1 MNKFGQNTDQPAVY
15 FNKLYMKNVR
25 CFKGN
30 HEIDLGNG
38 NGEPSQWTVI
48 LGNNNVGKT
57 TILRAIASL
66 ELKVKNVTITK
77 DNGLMNWV
85 EYKGSEL
92 LPITKYLSFNTGFII
107 ANELIIT
114 DKEKRNGIKINDI
127 DISDNFN
134 QEIYKNYITSA
145 DIDWIK
151 NINISSLL
159 AKVENSEKG
168 DITTNNVPNYPE
180 SLIYISGIKLFGY
193 GTSRMMLETQHD
205 SGDNTQGL
213 FDNRT
218 LLLNVEE
225 WLNELNFAANNFN
238 QFAEFRYEQVKNIL
252 CNGLLPDV
260 TQIRSTT
267 IPDKSSFETFPEFL
281 TSQGWVRLEGLGY
294 GYQATLAW
302 VADLARRMFDEYP
315 NLENPL
321 RGPAVVLVDEI
332 DLHLHPEWQ
341 RKIIKYLSDLFPNT
355 QFIVTAHS
363 PLIIQSAENVNLI
376 MLEKDDNPDGKG
388 INIRQR
394 FGSFQGWTVDEILTE
409 LMNLGDRTRSDLYL
423 QLMQD
428 FEDAVLNDDYEKAQ
442 ITYNQLDTILSP
454 SSYQRK
460 VLQIQ
465 MSSLIPVGV

>member
-38 NGEPSQWTVI
+38 KGEPSQWTVI

-57 TILRAIASL
+57 TILRSISVFETKSL
-66 ELKVKNVTITK
+66 YKKEKDSKIKIPKNDDGFNRFDSYGMESNYISFNEELLFLGVQTLLSYKGNFTSNILNRDYKERDK
-77 DNGLMNWV
+77 DNILNTVKFVQDEVISTFLYTFKGKSFIMDGL
-85 EYKGSEL
+85 EYVN
-92 LPITKYLSFNTGFII
+92 PIN
-107 ANELIIT
+107 
-114 DKEKRNGIKINDI
+114 
-127 DISDNFN
+127 
-134 QEIYKNYITSA
+134 
-145 DIDWIK
+145 
-151 NINISSLL
+151 
-159 AKVENSEKG
+159 
-168 DITTNNVPNYPE
+168 
-180 SLIYISGIKLFGY
+180 LFGY
-193 GTSRMMLETQHD
+193 GINRVMQKNQPIHNRNIE
-205 SGDNTQGL
+205 GL
-213 FDNRT
+213 FDNKT

-225 WLNELNFAANNFN
+225 WLKELYFALTQEIKGANI
-238 QFAEFRYEQVKNIL
+238 RYKQVENIL
-252 CNGLLPDV
+252 CGGLLPDV
-260 TQIRSTT
+260 TKIQITT
-267 IPDKSSFETFPEFL
+267 IPDKSSYETFPEFL
-281 TSQGWVRLEGLGY
+281 TSQGWVRLEDLGY

-302 VADLARRMFDEYP
+302 VADLAKRMFDQYP
-315 NLENPL
+315 DLENPL
-321 RGPAVVLVDEI
+321 HGPAVVLVDEI

-428 FEDAVLNDDYEKAQ
+428 FEEAVLNDNYEKAQ
-442 ITYNQLDTILSP
+442 NTYNQLDAILSP

>member
-38 NGEPSQWTVI
+38 KGEPSQWTVI

-57 TILRAIASL
+57 TILRVIASL
-66 ELKVKNVTITK
+66 ELN
-77 DNGLMNWV
+77 
-85 EYKGSEL
+85 
-92 LPITKYLSFNTGFII
+92 
-107 ANELIIT
+107 
-114 DKEKRNGIKINDI
+114 KEKSKFDF
-127 DISDNFN
+127 DNSKWF
-134 QEIYKNYITSA
+134 EFKG
-145 DIDWIK
+145 
-151 NINISSLL
+151 SSLL
-159 AKVENSEKG
+159 PLEKYGSMNSDFFFIGNSLFFFHLDKFEVVKNSNFKVHFEDHNFYNNRVNKDDIAWLNDDIASFYLKMKSFSSNQSADNS
-168 DITTNNVPNYPE
+168 I
-180 SLIYISGIKLFGY
+180 LAQLKLLGY
-193 GTSRMMLETQHD
+193 GTSRMMID
-205 SGDNTQGL
+205 SQSVQGDNTQGL
-213 FDNRT
+213 FDNKT

-225 WLNELNFAANNFN
+225 WLKELHFAANNKN
-238 QFAEFRYEQVKNIL
+238 KNAEIRYKQVENIL
-252 CNGLLPDV
+252 CGGLLPDV
-260 TQIRSTT
+260 TKIQITT

-281 TSQGWVRLEGLGY
+281 TSQGWVRLEDLGY

-302 VADLARRMFDEYP
+302 VADLAKRMFDEYP
-315 NLENPL
+315 DLENPL
-321 RGPAVVLVDEI
+321 HGPAVVLVDEI

-442 ITYNQLDTILSP
+442 NTYNQLDTILSP

>member
-57 TILRAIASL
+57 TILRVIANFNKTRNYKEVTKQEYENKNLFKNTTDSSKYITIKEEYLFNGL
-66 ELKVKNVTITK
+66 ELIKFYKNKWKLHNTVTI
-77 DNGLMNWV
+77 DSN
-85 EYKGSEL
+85 L
-92 LPITKYLSFNTGFII
+92 LRNIAINKKNLKFEKEFSDWITKLQVSSFTF
-107 ANELIIT
+107 T
-114 DKEKRNGIKINDI
+114 FKINSTLSYED
-127 DISDNFN
+127 
-134 QEIYKNYITSA
+134 TR
-145 DIDWIK
+145 
-151 NINISSLL
+151 
-159 AKVENSEKG
+159 G
-168 DITTNNVPNYPE
+168 DGYF
-180 SLIYISGIKLFGY
+180 KLFGY
-193 GTSRMMLETQHD
+193 GTTRIMID
-205 SGDNTQGL
+205 SQSVIGSNTQGL
-213 FDNRT
+213 FDNKT

-225 WLNELNFAANNFN
+225 WLKELYFASNNKN
-238 QFAEFRYEQVKNIL
+238 KQAEKRYKQVENIL
-252 CNGLLPDV
+252 CGGLLPEV
-260 TQIRSTT
+260 TELRITT

-281 TSQGWVRLEGLGY
+281 TSQGWVRLEDLGY

-302 VADLARRMFDEYP
+302 VADLAKRMFDLYP
-315 NLENPL
+315 DLENPL
-321 RGPAVVLVDEI
+321 HGPAVVLVDEI

-423 QLMQD
+423 HLMQD
-428 FEDAVLNDDYEKAQ
+428 FENAVLDDDYEKAQ
-442 ITYNQLDTILSP
+442 SAYNHLDTILSP

>member
-57 TILRAIASL
+57 TILRVIAGL
-66 ELKVKNVTITK
+66 ELDKKSNLFLDEEDKSGWTEFK
-77 DNGLMNWV
+77 S
-85 EYKGSEL
+85 YSL
-92 LPITKYLSFNTGFII
+92 LPFEKYVTLHRDMFFI
-107 ANELIIT
+107 
-114 DKEKRNGIKINDI
+114 G
-127 DISDNFN
+127 
-134 QEIYKNYITSA
+134 
-145 DIDWIK
+145 
-151 NINISSLL
+151 SSLL
-159 AKVENSEKG
+159 NLHDKIKKNEKLNFRG
-168 DITTNNVPNYPE
+168 NLYDLEFYKNRISNNDIVWINEKLSSFYFRKNGFSGTEFTDI
-180 SLIYISGIKLFGY
+180 SLLEKIKLFGY
-193 GTSRMMLETQHD
+193 GTSRMMID
-205 SGDNTQGL
+205 SHSVQGDNTQGL
-213 FDNRT
+213 FDNKS

-225 WLNELNFAANNFN
+225 WLKELHFAAKNNLK
-238 QFAEFRYEQVKNIL
+238 QAEIRYKQVENIL
-252 CNGLLPDV
+252 CGGLLPEV
-260 TQIRSTT
+260 SKIQITT

-281 TSQGWVRLEGLGY
+281 TSQGWVRLEDLGY

-302 VADLARRMFDEYP
+302 VADLAKRMFDQYP
-315 NLENPL
+315 DLENPL
-321 RGPAVVLVDEI
+321 HGPAVVLVDEI

-341 RKIIKYLSDLFPNT
+341 RKIVKYLSDLFPHT

-376 MLEKDDNPDGKG
+376 MLEKDNNPDGKG

-409 LMNLGDRTRSDLYL
+409 LMNMGDRTRSDLYL
-423 QLMQD
+423 QLMED
-428 FEDAVLNDDYEKAQ
+428 FENAVLDDDYEKAQ
-442 ITYNQLDTILSP
+442 NAYNQLNTILSP

>member
-1 MNKFGQNTDQPAVY
+1 MNKFGQNTNQPAVY

-48 LGNNNVGKT
+48 LGNNSVGKT
-57 TILRAIASL
+57 TILRLIASL
-66 ELKVKNVTITK
+66 GLRYLEGS
-77 DNGLMNWV
+77 NGLSYQFGQTIIPKKYITFGCKISFFADQLLVKEDLKFKILKSENIEEDNESEFVDEFIHENRELFSRMNF
-85 EYKGSEL
+85 S
-92 LPITKYLSFNTGFII
+92 SS
-107 ANELIIT
+107 IIT
-114 DKEKRNGIKINDI
+114 
-127 DISDNFN
+127 
-134 QEIYKNYITSA
+134 
-145 DIDWIK
+145 
-151 NINISSLL
+151 
-159 AKVENSEKG
+159 
-168 DITTNNVPNYPE
+168 TTNSIHYFYPE
-180 SLIYISGIKLFGY
+180 DEKLLKFLNLFGY
-193 GTSRMMLETQHD
+193 GTSRMMID
-205 SGDNTQGL
+205 SQTVIGNKTQGI
-213 FDNRT
+213 FDNKP

-225 WLNELNFAANNFN
+225 WLKELNFAYNNDIQGAKSRFK
-238 QFAEFRYEQVKNIL
+238 QVEQIL
-252 CNGLLPDV
+252 CGGLLPEV
-260 TQIRSTT
+260 TELRITT

-281 TSQGWVRLEGLGY
+281 TSQGWVRLEDLGY

-302 VADLARRMFDEYP
+302 VADLAKRMFDQYP

-321 RGPAVVLVDEI
+321 HGPAVVLVDEI

-341 RKIIKYLSDLFPNT
+341 RKIIKYLSDLFPHT

-376 MLEKDDNPDGKG
+376 MLEKDNNPDGKG

-409 LMNLGDRTRSDLYL
+409 LMNMGDRTRSDLYL
-423 QLMQD
+423 QLMED
-428 FEDAVLNDDYEKAQ
+428 FENAVLDDDYEKAQ
-442 ITYNQLDTILSP
+442 NAYNQLNTILSP

>member
-25 CFKGN
+25 CFRGN

-38 NGEPSQWTVI
+38 KGEPSQWTVI

-57 TILRAIASL
+57 TILRVIAAL
-66 ELKVKNVTITK
+66 EMDNKKKIELSNGKEWYEFKSTK
-77 DNGLMNWV
+77 
-85 EYKGSEL
+85 L
-92 LPITKYLSFNTGFII
+92 LPLEKYKSTNSSWFFI
-107 ANELIIT
+107 ANSLTTYNKNKFDLI
-114 DKEKRNGIKINDI
+114 RNERVRDYFEDDFYNSKI
-127 DISDNFN
+127 S
-134 QEIYKNYITSA
+134 
-145 DIDWIK
+145 
-151 NINISSLL
+151 
-159 AKVENSEKG
+159 KG
-168 DITTNNVPNYPE
+168 DINWLLNNNITSFFVRMSHFSSHQIPE
-180 SLIYISGIKLFGY
+180 DSVSKSLIEKINLFGY
-193 GTSRMMLETQHD
+193 GTSRMMIDAQ
-205 SGDNTQGL
+205 SIQGDNTQGL
-213 FDNRT
+213 FDNKT
-218 LLLNVEE
+218 LLSNVEE
-225 WLNELNFAANNFN
+225 WLKELHFAANNNNKNAEIRYN
-238 QFAEFRYEQVKNIL
+238 QVENIL
-252 CNGLLPDV
+252 CGGLLPEI
-260 TQIRSTT
+260 TKIQITT

-281 TSQGWVRLEGLGY
+281 TSQGWVRLEDLGY

-302 VADLARRMFDEYP
+302 VADLAKRMFDQYP
-315 NLENPL
+315 DLDNPL
-321 RGPAVVLVDEI
+321 HGPAVVLVDEI

-376 MLEKDDNPDGKG
+376 MLEKDDNPEGKG

-409 LMNLGDRTRSDLYL
+409 LMNMGDRTRSDLYL

-428 FEDAVLNDDYEKAQ
+428 FENAVLEDNYEKAQ
-442 ITYNQLDTILSP
+442 NAYNQLDTILSP

-465 MSSLIPVGV
+465 ISSLIPIGV

>member
-1 MNKFGQNTDQPAVY
+1 MNKFGQNTDQPAIY

-30 HEIDLGNG
+30 HEIDLGNKK
-38 NGEPSQWTVI
+38 GEPSQWNVI

-57 TILRAIASL
+57 TILRALAGFEIKN
-66 ELKVKNVTITK
+66 LKTK
-77 DNGLMNWV
+77 IDGEENNQFRGVEIFGLN
-85 EYKGSEL
+85 
-92 LPITKYLSFNTGFII
+92 TKYYSFEEDLLFIGGVLVKWSENTFNAYDSNSLIDKLKNSYLLSGPIGKTYKKGDLEWLK
-107 ANELIIT
+107 AIIT
-114 DKEKRNGIKINDI
+114 SSYILA
-127 DISDNFN
+127 
-134 QEIYKNYITSA
+134 YKNLM
-145 DIDWIK
+145 
-151 NINISSLL
+151 SLQQGFH
-159 AKVENSEKG
+159 KKEFK
-168 DITTNNVPNYPE
+168 I
-180 SLIYISGIKLFGY
+180 FGY
-193 GTSRMMLETQHD
+193 GTTRIMQEVKTIQS
-205 SGDNTQGL
+205 SYNTQGL
-213 FDNRT
+213 FDNKT
-218 LLLNVEE
+218 LLSNVEE
-225 WLNELNFAANNFN
+225 WLKELYFALTQQINGANI
-238 QFAEFRYEQVKNIL
+238 RYKQVENIL
-252 CNGLLPDV
+252 CGGLLPDV
-260 TQIRSTT
+260 TEIRITT

-281 TSQGWVRLEGLGY
+281 TSQGWVRLEDLGF

-302 VADLARRMFDEYP
+302 VADLAKRMFDQYP
-315 NLENPL
+315 DLENPL
-321 RGPAVVLVDEI
+321 HGPSVVLVDEI

-428 FEDAVLNDDYEKAQ
+428 FENAVLDDDYEKAQ
-442 ITYNQLDTILSP
+442 SAYNQLDTILSP

>member
-1 MNKFGQNTDQPAVY
+1 MSKLGQNTEQPAVY
-15 FNKLYMKNVR
+15 FNKLYMADVR

-30 HEIDLGNG
+30 HEIDLGNEK
-38 NGEPSQWTVI
+38 GEPSQWTVI

-57 TILRAIASL
+57 TILRAIGIFESKVLNDERPETFFEKLNKTGIKNKYFSMEETSL
-66 ELKVKNVTITK
+66 FIGVESVRYKTNKFLSLTNILKRQIGLSRFKDTKHGLNTIKYINENKVSAFIFIIKNLYTNTQGTKNV
-77 DNGLMNWV
+77 
-85 EYKGSEL
+85 ES
-92 LPITKYLSFNTGFII
+92 
-107 ANELIIT
+107 
-114 DKEKRNGIKINDI
+114 IN
-127 DISDNFN
+127 
-134 QEIYKNYITSA
+134 
-145 DIDWIK
+145 
-151 NINISSLL
+151 
-159 AKVENSEKG
+159 
-168 DITTNNVPNYPE
+168 
-180 SLIYISGIKLFGY
+180 LFGY
-193 GTSRMMLETQHD
+193 GTSRMMID
-205 SGDNTQGL
+205 SQSVQGDNTQGL
-213 FDNRT
+213 FDNKT
-218 LLLNVEE
+218 LLSNVEE
-225 WLNELNFAANNFN
+225 WLKELKFAVNNKIKS
-238 QFAEFRYEQVKNIL
+238 AEKRYHQVEQIL
-252 CNGLLPDV
+252 CGGLLPEV
-260 TQIRSTT
+260 SQIRITT

-281 TSQGWVRLEGLGY
+281 TSQGWVRLEDLGY

-302 VADLARRMFDEYP
+302 VADLAKRMFDQYP
-315 NLENPL
+315 DLENPL
-321 RGPAVVLVDEI
+321 HGPAVVLVDEI

-376 MLEKDDNPDGKG
+376 MLEKDDKPDGKG

-428 FEDAVLNDDYEKAQ
+428 FEDAVLNDNYEKAQ
-442 ITYNQLDTILSP
+442 NTYNQLDAILSP

>member
-1 MNKFGQNTDQPAVY
+1 M
-15 FNKLYMKNVR
+15 KLHLRLESSK
-25 CFKGN
+25 
-30 HEIDLGNG
+30 
-38 NGEPSQWTVI
+38 Q
-48 LGNNNVGKT
+48 NNV
-57 TILRAIASL
+57 
-66 ELKVKNVTITK
+66 N
-77 DNGLMNWV
+77 
-85 EYKGSEL
+85 
-92 LPITKYLSFNTGFII
+92 LSAPKFSDYFLTFR
-107 ANELIIT
+107 NE
-114 DKEKRNGIKINDI
+114 
-127 DISDNFN
+127 ISD
-134 QEIYKNYITSA
+134 ITLNDLSKWL
-145 DIDWIK
+145 DEKSIT
-151 NINISSLL
+151 SSLL
-159 AKVENSEKG
+159 KTYDT
-168 DITTNNVPNYPE
+168 DIFSYP
-180 SLIYISGIKLFGY
+180 SDVDNLTLLKLFGY
-193 GTSRMMLETQHD
+193 GTTRMMID
-205 SGDNTQGL
+205 SQIIQGENTQGL
-213 FDNRT
+213 FDNKT

-225 WLNELNFAANNFN
+225 WLKELYFAANNKN
-238 QFAEFRYEQVKNIL
+238 KYAEIRYKQVENIL
-252 CNGLLPDV
+252 CGGLLPEV
-260 TQIRSTT
+260 SQIRITT

-281 TSQGWVRLEGLGY
+281 TLQGWVRLEDLGY

-302 VADLARRMFDEYP
+302 VADLAKRMFDQYP
-315 NLENPL
+315 DLENPL
-321 RGPAVVLVDEI
+321 HGPAVVLVDEI

-428 FEDAVLNDDYEKAQ
+428 FEDAVLNGDNEKAQ
-442 ITYNQLDTILSP
+442 NVYNQLDSILSP

>member
-1 MNKFGQNTDQPAVY
+1 MNKLGQNTDQPAVY

-30 HEIDLGNG
+30 YEIDLGNG
-38 NGEPSQWTVI
+38 KGEPSQWTVI

-66 ELKVKNVTITK
+66 ELKSKNVTLTK
-77 DNGLMNWV
+77 TNKLSIWF
-85 EYKGSEL
+85 EFKGSDL
-92 LPITKYLSFNTGFII
+92 LTNAKYATFNTGFFII
-107 ANELIIT
+107 ANELIVT
-114 DKEKRNGIKINDI
+114 DEKEKSNIKINNV
-127 DISDNFN
+127 SENFR
-134 QEIYKNYITSA
+134 QDVYKNFINSN
-145 DIDWIK
+145 DIEWIK
-151 NINISSLL
+151 SIDISSLL
-159 AKVENSEKG
+159 AKVDNYNGG
-168 DITTNNVPNYPE
+168 DLTTNIIPNHPK
-180 SLIYISGIKLFGY
+180 SLSYLEGIKLFGY
-193 GTSRMMLETQHD
+193 GTSRIMIKSQNI

-225 WLNELNFAANNFN
+225 WLNELNFAANNN
-238 QFAEFRYEQVKNIL
+238 LKQAEKRYKQVEDIL
-252 CNGLLPDV
+252 CGGLLPEV
-260 TQIRSTT
+260 SQIRITT

-281 TSQGWVRLEGLGY
+281 TSQGWVRLEDLGY

-302 VADLARRMFDEYP
+302 VADLAKRMFDQYP

-321 RGPAVVLVDEI
+321 HGPAVVLVDEI

-376 MLEKDDNPDGKG
+376 MLEKDDNPDEKG

-442 ITYNQLDTILSP
+442 NIYNQLDTILSP

>member
-38 NGEPSQWTVI
+38 KGGPSQWTVI

-66 ELKVKNVTITK
+66 ELKVETNL
-77 DNGLMNWV
+77 DNEKRKTYVGNKHLTFEKYVSFN
-85 EYKGSEL
+85 EEEFFTASEL
-92 LPITKYLSFNTGFII
+92 SQNANIINLLSPKFSEYF
-107 ANELIIT
+107 ARFKNEISDLIIS
-114 DKEKRNGIKINDI
+114 DLSIWLDEK
-127 DISDNFN
+127 S
-134 QEIYKNYITSA
+134 IT
-145 DIDWIK
+145 
-151 NINISSLL
+151 SSLL
-159 AKVENSEKG
+159 VTESTS
-168 DITTNNVPNYPE
+168 IFSYPSNVNY
-180 SLIYISGIKLFGY
+180 LRLFGY
-193 GTSRMMLETQHD
+193 GTSRMMID
-205 SGDNTQGL
+205 SQTVQGENTQGL
-213 FDNRT
+213 FDNKT
-218 LLLNVEE
+218 LLSNIEE
-225 WLNELNFAANNFN
+225 WIKELHFASAEIKQAEIRFN
-238 QFAEFRYEQVKNIL
+238 QLENII
-252 CNGLLPDV
+252 CGGLLPDV
-260 TQIRSTT
+260 SKIRIFTE
-267 IPDKSSFETFPEFL
+267 PDKSSFETFPKFL
-281 TSQGWVRLEGLGY
+281 TSQGWVRLEDLGY

-302 VADLARRMFDEYP
+302 VADLAKRMFDQYP
-315 NLENPL
+315 DLENPL
-321 RGPAVVLVDEI
+321 HGPAVVLVDEI

-423 QLMQD
+423 QLMHD
-428 FEDAVLNDDYEKAQ
+428 FENAVLDDDYEKAQ
-442 ITYNQLDTILSP
+442 NAYNQLDIILSP

>member
-38 NGEPSQWTVI
+38 KGEPSQWTVI

-57 TILRAIASL
+57 TILRAIAAL
-66 ELKVKNVTITK
+66 GLKKINDEAKIQ
-77 DNGLMNWV
+77 
-85 EYKGSEL
+85 YKGYDLISFE
-92 LPITKYLSFNTGFII
+92 KYCSINQDIFFIG
-107 ANELIIT
+107 NELI
-114 DKEKRNGIKINDI
+114 
-127 DISDNFN
+127 
-134 QEIYKNYITSA
+134 Y
-145 DIDWIK
+145 
-151 NINISSLL
+151 
-159 AKVENSEKG
+159 KVENKLESILIPNFRNKRREYIFPPPVIEWLAEKKVSCSISKTEVFDAYG
-168 DITTNNVPNYPE
+168 YPNPVN
-180 SLIYISGIKLFGY
+180 KLKELTLLGY
-193 GTSRMMLETQHD
+193 GTSRMMIEAQ
-205 SGDNTQGL
+205 SVQGDNTQGL
-213 FDNRT
+213 FDNKT
-218 LLLNVEE
+218 LLSNVEE
-225 WLNELNFAANNFN
+225 WLKELYFAANNKNEQAVTRYN
-238 QFAEFRYEQVKNIL
+238 QVENIL
-252 CNGLLPDV
+252 CGGLLPEV
-260 TQIRSTT
+260 SEIRITT
-267 IPDKSSFETFPEFL
+267 IPDKSSFETFPKFL
-281 TSQGWVRLEGLGY
+281 TSQGWVRLEDLGY

-302 VADLARRMFDEYP
+302 VADLAKRMFDQYP
-315 NLENPL
+315 DLENPL
-321 RGPAVVLVDEI
+321 HGPAVVLVDEI

-388 INIRQR
+388 INIRQC

-409 LMNLGDRTRSDLYL
+409 LMNLGNRTRSDLYL

-428 FEDAVLNDDYEKAQ
+428 FEDAVLDDDYEKAQ
-442 ITYNQLDTILSP
+442 NTYNQLDTILSP

>member
-57 TILRAIASL
+57 TILRVIASL
-66 ELKVKNVTITK
+66 DLKNEGKEENRFMYRIVDNLMFKN
-77 DNGLMNWV
+77 
-85 EYKGSEL
+85 Y
-92 LPITKYLSFNTGFII
+92 NTFENKFSLIG
-107 ANELIIT
+107 NELFI
-114 DKEKRNGIKINDI
+114 KNGID
-127 DISDNFN
+127 F
-134 QEIYKNYITSA
+134 
-145 DIDWIK
+145 
-151 NINISSLL
+151 
-159 AKVENSEKG
+159 
-168 DITTNNVPNYPE
+168 E
-180 SLIYISGIKLFGY
+180 SLRIDRFENNDNKSRYFDSFILENKEWLSQINMSSCILRLTDDDDKKRFSNAFKFFYPNPTESLKIVKFFGY
-193 GTSRMMLETQHD
+193 GTSRTMID
-205 SGDNTQGL
+205 SQSIEGEPTQGL
-213 FDNRT
+213 FDNKT
-218 LLLNVEE
+218 FLSNVEE
-225 WLNELNFAANNFN
+225 WIKELHFAS
-238 QFAEFRYEQVKNIL
+238 AEIKQAEKRYKQLENIL
-252 CNGLLPDV
+252 CGGLLPDV
-260 TQIRSTT
+260 SQIKMFTE
-267 IPDKSSFETFPEFL
+267 PDKSSFETFPKFL
-281 TSQGWVRLEGLGY
+281 TSQGWVRLEDLGY

-302 VADLARRMFDEYP
+302 VADLAKRMFDQYP
-315 NLENPL
+315 DLENPL
-321 RGPAVVLVDEI
+321 HGPAVVLVDEI

-423 QLMQD
+423 QRMQD
-428 FEDAVLNDDYEKAQ
+428 FENAVLEDDYEKAQ
-442 ITYNQLDTILSP
+442 SAYNQLDKILSP

>member
-38 NGEPSQWTVI
+38 KGEPSQWTVI

-57 TILRAIASL
+57 TILRSISIFETKSL
-66 ELKVKNVTITK
+66 YKKEEGNKIKIPKK
-77 DNGLMNWV
+77 DNGFDRFDPYGMESN
-85 EYKGSEL
+85 Y
-92 LPITKYLSFNTGFII
+92 ISFNEDLLFLGVQTVVNNKEIFNIL
-107 ANELIIT
+107 NK
-114 DKEKRNGIKINDI
+114 DNKEKFAHFKNKDIILNKVKSFQNEIISTFLYTFKGKSFVMDGLENVNPIN
-127 DISDNFN
+127 
-134 QEIYKNYITSA
+134 
-145 DIDWIK
+145 
-151 NINISSLL
+151 
-159 AKVENSEKG
+159 
-168 DITTNNVPNYPE
+168 
-180 SLIYISGIKLFGY
+180 LFGY
-193 GTSRMMLETQHD
+193 GINRVMQEIQSTQSRNIE
-205 SGDNTQGL
+205 GL
-213 FDNRT
+213 FDNKT

-225 WLNELNFAANNFN
+225 WLKELFFAANNKN
-238 QFAEFRYEQVKNIL
+238 EQAEVRYKQVENIL
-252 CNGLLPDV
+252 CGGLLPEV
-260 TQIRSTT
+260 TGIRITT

-281 TSQGWVRLEGLGY
+281 TSQGWVRLEDLGY

-302 VADLARRMFDEYP
+302 VADLAKRMFDQYP
-315 NLENPL
+315 DLENPL
-321 RGPAVVLVDEI
+321 HGPAVVLVDEI

-394 FGSFQGWTVDEILTE
+394 FGSFQGWTIDEILTE
-409 LMNLGDRTRSDLYL
+409 LMNMGDRTRSDLYL
-423 QLMQD
+423 QLMED
-428 FEDAVLNDDYEKAQ
+428 FENAVLDDDYEKAQ
-442 ITYNQLDTILSP
+442 NAYNQLDTILSP

-465 MSSLIPVGV
+465 MSSLIPIGV

>member
-1 MNKFGQNTDQPAVY
+1 MNKLGQNTDQPAIY

-38 NGEPSQWTVI
+38 KGEPSQWTVI

-57 TILRAIASL
+57 TILRVIASL
-66 ELKVKNVTITK
+66 ELDSKKKRSGIDDDDPGWFELKSSTLLPLERYKSINSDMFFIGNSLFSFPNQTEKYKNLNFK
-77 DNGLMNWV
+77 DNS
-85 EYKGSEL
+85 KGMEFYS
-92 LPITKYLSFNTGFII
+92 TK
-107 ANELIIT
+107 
-114 DKEKRNGIKINDI
+114 
-127 DISDNFN
+127 ISR
-134 QEIYKNYITSA
+134 E
-145 DIDWIK
+145 DIDWIDN
-151 NINISSLL
+151 NIFSFFFRNKIFSATDVANSLL
-159 AKVENSEKG
+159 LEQ
-168 DITTNNVPNYPE
+168 
-180 SLIYISGIKLFGY
+180 IKLLCY
-193 GTSRMMLETQHD
+193 GTSRMMID
-205 SGDNTQGL
+205 SQTIQGENTQGL
-213 FDNRT
+213 FDNKT
-218 LLLNVEE
+218 LLSNVEE
-225 WLNELNFAANNFN
+225 WLKELHFAATNNLK
-238 QFAEFRYEQVKNIL
+238 QAEIRYKQVEQIL
-252 CNGLLPDV
+252 CGGLLPEV
-260 TQIRSTT
+260 SQIRITT

-281 TSQGWVRLEGLGY
+281 TSQGWVRLEDLGY

-302 VADLARRMFDEYP
+302 VADLAKRMFDQYP
-315 NLENPL
+315 DLENPL
-321 RGPAVVLVDEI
+321 HGPAVVLVDEI

-363 PLIIQSAENVNLI
+363 PLIIQSVENVNLI

-388 INIRQR
+388 IHIRQR

-442 ITYNQLDTILSP
+442 NVYDQLDTILSP

>member
-38 NGEPSQWTVI
+38 KGEPSQWTVI

-57 TILRAIASL
+57 TILRVIAGTEYVAYDRSGRNSGYKGTFIFSHKKDTSFNEIFFLLGNEIVIRKGKAFETVAAFRFKEGL
-66 ELKVKNVTITK
+66 EDSFFTKDLSDEDLKWIENLKVSSFMAK
-77 DNGLMNWV
+77 
-85 EYKGSEL
+85 SEDAGAFGY
-92 LPITKYLSFNTGFII
+92 PKFSYEMI
-107 ANELIIT
+107 AL
-114 DKEKRNGIKINDI
+114 KI
-127 DISDNFN
+127 
-134 QEIYKNYITSA
+134 
-145 DIDWIK
+145 
-151 NINISSLL
+151 
-159 AKVENSEKG
+159 
-168 DITTNNVPNYPE
+168 
-180 SLIYISGIKLFGY
+180 FGY
-193 GTSRMMLETQHD
+193 GTTRLMIDGQSEMA
-205 SGDNTQGL
+205 DNTQGIFL
-213 FDNRT
+213 NKT

-225 WLNELNFAANNFN
+225 WLKDLYFAYTQEVKGADI
-238 QFAEFRYEQVKNIL
+238 RYRQVENIF
-252 CNGLLPDV
+252 CGGLLPEV
-260 TQIRSTT
+260 TEIRITT

-281 TSQGWVRLEGLGY
+281 TSQGWVRLEDLGY

-302 VADLARRMFDEYP
+302 VADLAKRMFDQYP
-315 NLENPL
+315 DLENPL
-321 RGPAVVLVDEI
+321 HGPAVVLVDEI

-409 LMNLGDRTRSDLYL
+409 LMNMGDRTRSDLYL

-428 FEDAVLNDDYEKAQ
+428 FENAVLDDDYEKAQ
-442 ITYNQLDTILSP
+442 DAYNQLDTILSP

>member
-57 TILRAIASL
+57 TILRVIASL
-66 ELKVKNVTITK
+66 ELIEKVSSNNETSGGYRGGTVLSGK
-77 DNGLMNWV
+77 
-85 EYKGSEL
+85 
-92 LPITKYLSFNTGFII
+92 KYLSFGEDLLFIG
-107 ANELIIT
+107 NELIIKKIHNI
-114 DKEKRNGIKINDI
+114 DYSPLSEQFRSNIKVNRNNLPFKSFKKE
-127 DISDNFN
+127 
-134 QEIYKNYITSA
+134 
-145 DIDWIK
+145 DIDWID
-151 NINISSLL
+151 NIKISS
-159 AKVENSEKG
+159 N
-168 DITTNNVPNYPE
+168 ITQSGNVTSYSYPKNMDGLE
-180 SLIYISGIKLFGY
+180 FIRIMGY
-193 GTSRMMLETQHD
+193 GTSRMMIDAQ
-205 SGDNTQGL
+205 SVQVDNTQGL
-213 FDNRT
+213 FDNKT

-225 WLNELNFAANNFN
+225 WLKELHFAANNNNKNAEIRYN
-238 QFAEFRYEQVKNIL
+238 QVENIL
-252 CNGLLPDV
+252 CGGLLPDV
-260 TQIRSTT
+260 TEIRITT

-281 TSQGWVRLEGLGY
+281 TSQGWVRLEDLGY

-315 NLENPL
+315 GLENPL
-321 RGPAVVLVDEI
+321 HGPAVVLVDEI

-409 LMNLGDRTRSDLYL
+409 LMNMGDRTRSDLYL
-423 QLMQD
+423 QLMED
-428 FEDAVLNDDYEKAQ
+428 FENAVLDDDYEKAQ
-442 ITYNQLDTILSP
+442 NAYNQLDTILSP